1 MITKTLDRNAF
12 STTEWMAVEHHS
24 KRQEA
29 IASEVANVAAQV
41 ESLHAKV
48 DALHTV
54 IRNYH
59 ASRLFRALR
68 ALRLL

>member
-1 MITKTLDRNAF
+1 MMELDLSPY
-12 STTEWMAVEHHS
+12 STQSRMWIEHHT
-24 KRQEA
+24 KRQDA
-29 IASEVANVAAQV
+29 ISAEIANLAVQV

-54 IRNYH
+54 IR

>member
-54 IRNYH
+54 IR